1 MKEKLVKILT
11 NYNEHHNV
19 EYFIDFTNELKGVEE
34 KDIKKFIE
42 TKKLNANTNKDKV
55 IAIVKLYN
63 YLVEDY
69 EKDSIEC
76 EEK

>member
-19 EYFIDFTNELKGVEE
+19 EYFIDFTNELKDVEE

-69 EKDSIEC
+69 EKDSIKC

>member
-1 MKEKLVKILT
+1 MKEKLIKILT

-19 EYFIDFTNELKGVEE
+19 EYFIDFTNELKDVEE

-69 EKDSIEC
+69 EKDSIKC